1 MRAIAILAAYNEER
15 FIEACIEHLVDQDV
29 AVYLLD
35 NESTDRT
42 VELAEPYLGRGLLAV
57 EQLPRDGAY
66 AWGPILE
73 RKAQLAVSLD
83 ADWLLH
89 VDADELR
96 VPPRRGV
103 TLADA
108 LAEVGRLGYN
118 AVDFQEFTFVPTREH
133 PDHDHPR
140 FRETMRWYYP
150 FRRHL
155 SDQLRAWKRQ
165 EEPVD
170 LVSSAGHRVAF
181 PGLRMYPESF
191 PMRHYLFLSVD
202 HALRKY
208 VSRRYDPAE
217 VQQGWHVARASL
229 RAEDISLLPESE
241 LRVVGADGALDASD
255 PWPRHPLFAVG

>member
-1 MRAIAILAAYNEER
+1 MRVIAILAAYNEER
-15 FIEACIEHLVDQDV
+15 FIEACIEHLVDQGV

-42 VELAEPYLGRGLLAV
+42 VELAERYLGRGLLAV
-57 EQLPRDGAY
+57 EQLPRDDVY
-66 AWGPILE
+66 AWRPILA
-73 RKAQLAVSLD
+73 RKVQLAASLD

-89 VDADELR
+89 VDADEAR

-108 LAEVGRLGYN
+108 LAEVDRLGYN

-150 FRRHL
+150 FRRRL

-165 EEPVD
+165 EQPVD

-191 PMRHYLFLSVD
+191 PMRHYLFLSIE

-208 VSRRYDPAE
+208 VSRRYDPVE

-229 RAEDISLLPESE
+229 RAADISLLPESE
-241 LRVVGADGALDASD
+241 LRVVGAGGALDASD
-255 PWPRHPLFAVG
+255 PWPRHPLFARS